1 MLIAIDRENRNLL
14 DVNLK
19 TGEVKEF
26 SLPEGLVNP
35 RIASL

>member
-1 MLIAIDRENRNLL
+1 MLISIEREKRNLL

-26 SLPEGLVNP
+26 SLPNGLVNP
-35 RIASL
+35 RISSL

>member
-1 MLIAIDRENRNLL
+1 MLISIEREKRNLL